1 MADIKVAVIQAST
14 TLSDADVRAAVPALQ
29 AQVHR
34 DFAPAWGID
43 ADLSFVPK
51 GGTPPPG
58 AWWLVILDSSDTP
71 GALGYHDLTPEGL
84 PLAKVFAETDRG
96 LGLQWTVTA
105 SHELL
110 EMLADPDVN
119 LTVFVESGSGAG
131 TLYAYEVCDACE
143 ADEFGYS
150 IGGVLVSDFVLP
162 AWFESFRKK
171 ASTRFDHQD
180 RIREPFG
187 LLPGGYI
194 GVFAVKSGS
203 GWTQVTADGDPG
215 SHPSGSRIRDRSRR
229 RSILAR
235 QAPIA
240 AAARAASPRRAVRPR

>member
-1 MADIKVAVIQAST
+1 MAEIKVAVINAST
-14 TLSDADVRAAVPALQ
+14 TLSDAEVQDAVPALQ
-29 AQVHR
+29 VQVHR

-43 ADLSFVPK
+43 ADLSFVPR
-51 GGTPPPG
+51 GGTAAPG
-58 AWWLVILDSSDTP
+58 AWWLVILDTSDAP

-84 PLAKVFAETDRG
+84 PLGKVFAASDRG

-119 LTVFVESGSGAG
+119 LTVFIESGSTTG

-150 IGGVLVSDFVLP
+150 IGGVMVSDFVNP
-162 AWFESFRKK
+162 AWFESFRKRG
-171 ASTRFDHQD
+171 STQFDHQSK
-180 RIREPFG
+180 IQEPFG

-194 GVFAVKSGS
+194 GVYAVKSGG
-203 GWTQVTADGDPG
+203 GWTQVTAATRPG
-215 SHPSGSRIRDRSRR
+215 AHPIGSRARNRSRNHLRTPR
-229 RSILAR
+229 RVLAT
-235 QAPIA
+235 A
-240 AAARAASPRRAVRPR
+240 AFPGGTNRRAARGR